1 VARSQHIEGPY
12 EAMPD
17 GPLLTSAHD
26 PRLQLQAAGH
36 GSLVQHADGSWS
48 LAHLCRRPLANGR
61 SILGRETALQD
72 IAWIDGW
79 PRLAQGGREPADDAR
94 APDLPVQPWR
104 QPPARDDFDD
114 STLAPLWQAPRVPI
128 DAAMAS
134 LGARPG
140 FLRLY
145 GRESIVSRF
154 EQSLVARRQQAF
166 RVEASTCIE
175 FSPADFQQMAG
186 LVAFY
191 NTDAFYYLFL
201 TRAAH
206 SRRCLGLMRC
216 ERGQVSYPVE
226 KEYPLDDC
234 ERVYLKL
241 AIDHGRIGFSYSR
254 DGEHW
259 HSVGW
264 EQDAS
269 ILSDEHALPCGFTG
283 NFVGIAC
290 QDLSGRRLHADFDW
304 FEYRELGDD

>member
-1 VARSQHIEGPY
+1 MIRT
-12 EAMPD
+12 AM
-17 GPLLTSAHD
+17 
-26 PRLQLQAAGH
+26 QAAGH
-36 GSLVQHADGSWS
+36 ASLVQHADWRLEPGP
-48 LAHLCRRPLANGR
+48 LCSAPLPNGR
-61 SILGRETALQD
+61 AILGRETALQA
-72 IAWIDGW
+72 IAWADGW
-79 PRLAQGGREPADDAR
+79 PRLAQGGRTPADDVEV
-94 APDLPVQPWR
+94 PDLPFHPW
-104 QPPARDDFDD
+104 PDVPARDDFDAPA
-114 STLAPLWQAPRVPI
+114 LAPHWQSPRVPI

-134 LGARPG
+134 LDARPG
-140 FLRLY
+140 FMRLY

-154 EQSLVARRQQAF
+154 EQSLIARRQQAF
-166 RVEASTCIE
+166 RVEASTCVE
-175 FSPADFQQMAG
+175 FAPENFQQMAG

-191 NTDAFYYLFL
+191 NTDAFYYLFSP
-201 TRAAH
+201 TRRIP
-206 SRRCLGLMRC
+206 RRCLGLMRC

-254 DGEHW
+254 DGERW
-259 HSVGW
+259 HAVGW

-304 FEYRELGDD
+304 FQYRELGDD